1 MHVCGSHLRLS
12 AASLPT
18 RPVWLLQEVKGKTA
32 QMDADLAARQAAL
45 EAQEQARDIARDQL
59 EAIDGRV
66 AALGELRPPL
76 WGAGSPAAPTA
87 GH

>member
-1 MHVCGSHLRLS
+1 MLC
-12 AASLPT
+12 T
-18 RPVWLLQEVKGKTA
+18 RVFWRPQEVKGKTA

-45 EAQEQARDIARDQL
+45 EAQEQARDIARDKL

-66 AALGELRPPL
+66 AALGEGRGRSLHTYERHCLPRP
-76 WGAGSPAAPTA
+76 